1 MLVLRFLLILTLV
14 AVAVTFAI
22 YLLSG
27 DKRYL
32 RLCWQIVKF
41 TLVLLLVAGAVFAV
55 GRIILFEST
64 LSFLG
69 FGIVPPTPTWGNML
83 TNAQQ
88 LIISAPALAVFPGL
102 LIFLTVMSVNF
113 VGDGIRIAFDPRSKS

>member
-41 TLVLLLVAGAVFAV
+41 TLVLLLVAGVVFAM
-55 GRIILFEST
+55 GRIILF
-64 LSFLG
+64 
-69 FGIVPPTPTWGNML
+69 
-83 TNAQQ
+83 
-88 LIISAPALAVFPGL
+88 
-102 LIFLTVMSVNF
+102 
-113 VGDGIRIAFDPRSKS
+113 

>member
-32 RLCWQIVKF
+32 RLCWQIFKF

-55 GRIILFEST
+55 GRIILF
-64 LSFLG
+64 
-69 FGIVPPTPTWGNML
+69 
-83 TNAQQ
+83 
-88 LIISAPALAVFPGL
+88 
-102 LIFLTVMSVNF
+102 
-113 VGDGIRIAFDPRSKS
+113 